1 MLAKEMYDFRNV
13 IQEQGIIFCYSGY
26 ITEPVLTGIGEALK
40 QKLYLEEADKTTMR
54 NIFAIFVEQMQ
65 NVIRYSAER
74 EPPEESDEENELR
87 YGILNIG
94 MENDKFFVT
103 CGNKILRNDVERL
116 SGRLADLQK
125 MSPDELKALYKQK
138 LRGPTE
144 ETSKGA
150 GVGFIEI
157 ARRSSEIIDF
167 GFLDLDDKH
176 SFFALKA
183 FV

>member
-1 MLAKEMYDFRNV
+1 MLAKELFDFRNV
-13 IQEQGIIFCYSGY
+13 IQSQGIIFCYSGY

-65 NVIRYSAER
+65 NVIRYSAEK
-74 EPPEESDEENELR
+74 EPPEATDDIHELR

-103 CGNKILRNDVERL
+103 CGNKIQRTDVARL
-116 SGRLADLQK
+116 SGRLSDLQK
-125 MSPDELKALYKQK
+125 MSPDELKTLYKEK

-167 GFLDLDDKH
+167 GFLDVDDDH
-176 SFFALKA
+176 AFFALKA